1 MYTQKEMKQMVF
13 PLLKSKGKPYRK
25 FKKVLARK
33 AKKIERIA
41 TITDDGLETTN
52 RAKTGDYIVKNQTD
66 ACEEYVMSQKKFKD
80 RYKYKKRSK
89 AGYCEYEPKGRIT
102 ALEVNKSF
110 LKKFKLDSEFYF
122 EAAWG
127 SKMVVKEKDFLVCP
141 FSGDEIYRI
150 ARKEFFETYEKE
162 NIE

>member
-1 MYTQKEMKQMVF
+1 MYTQNEIKQMVI

-33 AKKIERIA
+33 AKE
-41 TITDDGLETTN
+41 LEPV
-52 RAKTGDYIVKNQTD
+52 AG
-66 ACEEYVMSQKKFKD
+66 EEYVMSSQKFKD
-80 RYKYKKRSK
+80 RYTYKKRSK
-89 AGYCEYEPKGRIT
+89 SGYSEYEPKGRIT

-110 LKKFKLDSEFYF
+110 LRKLKLKEEFCF

-141 FSGDEIYRI
+141 MGGDEIYRI

-162 NIE
+162 

>member
-1 MYTQKEMKQMVF
+1 MYTQNEIKQMVL
-13 PLLKSKGKPYRK
+13 PLLKSKGKSYRK
-25 FKKVLARK
+25 FKKIFARK
-33 AKKIERIA
+33 AKKVERIA
-41 TITDDGLETTN
+41 TITNDGLETTN

-66 ACEEYVMSQKKFKD
+66 ACEEYVMSPKSFKD

-89 AGYCEYEPKGRIT
+89 SGYSEYESIGRIT

-110 LKKFKLDSEFYF
+110 LKKLKLNKEFFF

-141 FSGDEIYRI
+141 FNGNEVYRI
-150 ARKEFFETYEKE
+150 ARKEFFETYQKE
-162 NIE
+162 

>member
-1 MYTQKEMKQMVF
+1 MYTQNEIKQMVI
-13 PLLKSKGKPYRK
+13 PLLKSKGKSYRK

-33 AKKIERIA
+33 AKEIEPIA
-41 TITDDGLETTN
+41 TITSDGLETTN
-52 RAKTGDYIVKNQTD
+52 RARTGDYIVKNQTD
-66 ACEEYVMSQKKFKD
+66 AGEEYVMSPQKFKD

-89 AGYCEYEPKGRIT
+89 AGYSEYEPKGRIT
-102 ALEVNKSF
+102 AMEVNKSF
-110 LKKFKLDSEFYF
+110 LKKLKLKEEFCF

-141 FSGDEIYRI
+141 MGGNEIYRI

-162 NIE
+162 RE

>member
-1 MYTQKEMKQMVF
+1 MYTQNEIKQMVL
-13 PLLKSKGKPYRK
+13 PLLKTKGKSYRK

-33 AKKIERIA
+33 VKELEPVS
-41 TITDDGLETTN
+41 TVTSDGLETTN

-66 ACEEYVMSQKKFKD
+66 AGEEYVMSPQKFKD

-89 AGYCEYEPKGRIT
+89 AGYSEYEPKGRIT
-102 ALEVNKSF
+102 ALEVNKSL
-110 LKKFKLDSEFYF
+110 LKKLKLQGEFYF

-141 FSGDEIYRI
+141 MGGEEIYRI
-150 ARKEFFETYEKE
+150 ARKEFFETYEKD
-162 NIE
+162 

>member
-1 MYTQKEMKQMVF
+1 MYKQNEIKQMVL
-13 PLLKSKGKPYRK
+13 PLLKSKGKSYRK

-33 AKKIERIA
+33 AKEIERIA

-52 RAKTGDYIVKNQTD
+52 RAKTGDYIVKNQTG
-66 ACEEYVMSQKKFKD
+66 AGEEYVMSPQSFKD

-89 AGYCEYEPKGRIT
+89 SGYSEYEPIGRIT

-110 LKKFKLDSEFYF
+110 LKKFKLDEEFFF

-141 FSGDEIYRI
+141 VSGDEIYRI
-150 ARKEFFETYEKE
+150 ARKEFFETYERE
-162 NIE
+162 RE

>member
-1 MYTQKEMKQMVF
+1 MYTQNEIKQMVF
-13 PLLKSKGKPYRK
+13 PLLKSKGKSYRK

-41 TITDDGLETTN
+41 TITNDGLETIN

-66 ACEEYVMSQKKFKD
+66 ASEEYVMSSGKFKD

-89 AGYCEYEPKGRIT
+89 LGYSEYEPKGRIT

-110 LKKFKLDSEFYF
+110 LKKFKLDHEFYF

-127 SKMVVKEKDFLVCP
+127 AKMVAKEKDFLACP
-141 FSGDEIYRI
+141 LGGDEIYRI

-162 NIE
+162 E

>member
-1 MYTQKEMKQMVF
+1 MYTQNEIKQIVL

-33 AKKIERIA
+33 AKKVEPIS
-41 TITDDGLETTN
+41 TITSDGLETTN

-66 ACEEYVMSQKKFKD
+66 AGEEYVMSPQKFKD

-89 AGYCEYEPKGRIT
+89 AGFSEYEPKGRIT

-110 LKKFKLDSEFYF
+110 LKKLKLGEEFYF

-141 FSGDEIYRI
+141 MGGDEIYRI

-162 NIE
+162 

>member
-1 MYTQKEMKQMVF
+1 MYTQNEIKQMVL
-13 PLLKSKGKPYRK
+13 PLLKSKGKTYRK

-33 AKKIERIA
+33 AKESERVA
-41 TITDDGLETTN
+41 TVTNDGLETTN

-66 ACEEYVMSQKKFKD
+66 AGEEYVMSPSTFKD

-89 AGYCEYEPKGRIT
+89 SGYCEYEPKGRII

-110 LKKFKLDSEFYF
+110 LKKFKLGSEFYF

-127 SKMVVKEKDFLVCP
+127 EKMVTKENDFLVCP
-141 FSGDEIYRI
+141 LGGDEVYRI
-150 ARKEFFETYEKE
+150 ARKEFIETYEREKE
-162 NIE
+162 